1 MSSNEFSCLSNLSL
15 IFALAG
21 RCLGDFSGW
30 EKIKKSDWGV
40 CLFLMFF
47 YQQTAEGA
55 EERQYHSREVFT
67 VRTSISEHFS
77 VRRKRQQESTKN
89 TWREIKGKKRKK
101 KEPLTST
108 WSRLMRA
115 GRCRC
120 STWRYLWRWWHP
132 GSENQH
138 RATKKGKSINGRL
151 SIMLI
156 RWCHSVK
163 KG

>member
-101 KEPLTST
+101 RSHWLQPEVVWCEPGVVDAQHDGTFGDDGILDLKTST
-108 WSRLMRA
+108 E
-115 GRCRC
+115 
-120 STWRYLWRWWHP
+120 P
-132 GSENQH
+132 Q
-138 RATKKGKSINGRL
+138 KKGNQS
-151 SIMLI
+151 M
-156 RWCHSVK
+156 VDYQ
-163 KG
+163 